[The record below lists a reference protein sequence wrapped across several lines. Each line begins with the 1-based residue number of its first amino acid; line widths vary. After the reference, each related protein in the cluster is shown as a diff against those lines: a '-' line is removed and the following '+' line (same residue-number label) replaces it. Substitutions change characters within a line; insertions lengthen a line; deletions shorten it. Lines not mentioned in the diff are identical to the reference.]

1 MTQQVPL
8 GAEAQAS
15 ERPSDDKTHEIAP
28 DLAYQ
33 RLIFVNVV
41 LYGMPN
47 SGDRN
52 WVLIDT
58 GVVGTKGF
66 IKRAA
71 AARFGED
78 ARPAAIIMTHGHFDH
93 VGALEDLATEWEAPV
108 YAHPVEH
115 PYLNGSAAYPPGDP
129 SVGGGMMAN
138 LASLYPT
145 KPVDV
150 SAWLRPLPDDG
161 SVPSMPGWTWL
172 HTPGHSPGHIS
183 LWRASDRTLI
193 AGDAFVTTAAES
205 AYATLTQRSELHGPP
220 QYFTTE
226 WDKSKSSVE
235 TLAALNPALVI
246 TGHGPAMQGAGM
258 TQALHTLAQD
268 FDRLAVPAEGKYVQH
283 PARAEDGSAYYA
295 K

>member
-8 GAEAQAS
+8 GPEAQAS
-15 ERPSDDKTHEIAP
+15 ESGSDDRTHEIRP

-33 RLIFVNVV
+33 RLIFVNVIF
-41 LYGMPN
+41 YGTPG

-58 GVVGTKGF
+58 GVVGTKAF

-71 AARFGED
+71 AARFGD
-78 ARPAAIIMTHGHFDH
+78 GARPAAIIMTHGHFDH
-93 VGALEDLATEWEAPV
+93 VGALEALAHEWEVPV
-108 YAHPVEH
+108 YAHVVEH
-115 PYLNGSAAYPPGDP
+115 PYLTGQAAYPPGDA

-145 KPVDV
+145 GPVDV

-161 SVPSMPGWTWL
+161 SVPAMPGWRWL

-183 LWRASDRTLI
+183 LWRASDRTLV
-193 AGDAFVTTAAES
+193 AGDAFVTTVAES
-205 AYATLTQRSELHGPP
+205 AYAALMHTTELHGPP
-220 QYFTTE
+220 RYFTIE

-235 TLAALNPALVI
+235 TLAALNPELVI
-246 TGHGPAMQGAGM
+246 TGHGRAMQGAEM
-258 TQALHTLAQD
+258 TQALHTLARD
-268 FDRLAVPAEGKYVQH
+268 FERLAVPENGKYVQH
-283 PARAEDGSAYYA
+283 PARAEDRSAYLA
-295 K
+295 P